1 MEGGYLVNHS
11 FQTCIL
17 SPSIPCSDKKQSLQK
32 KQISKLVFHPKSS
45 QSTNKEL
52 KANQYIQ
59 KIPSHKKWSLTFHT
73 KCKPPFYEL
82 LNKYDPS
89 GMKQCIQKTYPI
101 DDFDVVK
108 FNENSQMLLG
118 TKGDTNLLT
127 YFSLRFKSITPKKLP
142 YEFLTLMKTMKP
154 IFQAISELET
164 HNLIHNDIKS
174 DNIVLHNNS
183 FKLID
188 FELTDK
194 VSKPKVF
201 QERSLQEFYN
211 NRLYFVYPLDYLFYS
226 VIDEEIQQE
235 IVSIYKRKHC
245 DDYISIHNS
254 FQRDTLTSINNVIET
269 LLQESIPYRKIIKKI
284 DVYSL
289 GIIIPYL
296 FLKFSSIKKPHKQDV
311 MISDF
316 YNLFSLMTDPL
327 SNSRI
332 SSKKSYQ
339 LFTSLLEKYKMY
351 SPTNITKK
359 SRRRST
365 RRRSTRRRS
374 TRRRSIIS

>member
-1 MEGGYLVNHS
+1 MKDLKLTHIIV
-11 FQTCIL
+11 CIL
-17 SPSIPCSDKKQSLQK
+17 LALLVHVIFEAIVRPEALNAISNANANGESLPRTFSIIIKDLEQEICIILFLIGIYLITSKIFQLNSKKYL
-32 KQISKLVFHPKSS
+32 
-45 QSTNKEL
+45 
-52 KANQYIQ
+52 
-59 KIPSHKKWSLTFHT
+59 
-73 KCKPPFYEL
+73 
-82 LNKYDPS
+82 
-89 GMKQCIQKTYPI
+89 
-101 DDFDVVK
+101 FDV
-108 FNENSQMLLG
+108 
-118 TKGDTNLLT
+118 D
-127 YFSLRFKSITPKKLP
+127 
-142 YEFLTLMKTMKP
+142 FLEDIGSNKVSGEK
-154 IFQAISELET
+154 AISELET

-226 VIDEEIQQE
+226 VIDEEIQKE

-296 FLKFSSIKKPHKQDV
+296 FLKFSSIKNPHKQDV

-316 YNLFSLMTDPL
+316 YNLFALMTDPL
-327 SNSRI
+327 SKSRI

-339 LFTSLLEKYKMY
+339 LFTSLLKKYKMY

-374 TRRRSIIS
+374 IIS